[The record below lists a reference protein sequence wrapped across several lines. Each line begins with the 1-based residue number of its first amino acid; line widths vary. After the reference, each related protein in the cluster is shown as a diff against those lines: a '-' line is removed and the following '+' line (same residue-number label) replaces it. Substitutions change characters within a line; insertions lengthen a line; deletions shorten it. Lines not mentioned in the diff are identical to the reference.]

1 MPDPSS
7 RWPSYAVDFYSD
19 DVVLD
24 PHPHYRAIRDLG
36 SAVWLPKN
44 EIFAIGRYDDV
55 RAALRADET
64 LISGRG
70 VAANTYMNNDRQ
82 VATLVSDGD
91 LHVTYRRLV
100 MKPIMAPEMKN
111 LRAKIHAT
119 AETLVAELLERRSFD
134 GMIDLAQVI
143 PVSIVS
149 HLVGLPEN
157 GRENML
163 KWAAATFDTL
173 GSLNARG
180 RAAIPSVQEAFRY
193 TANLDRAD
201 VDKTGWAERLF
212 QAADDGVIDA
222 SVVPGLLQ
230 DYIAP
235 SLDTAIFAIG
245 HMLHQLGRHPE
256 QWQAIRADPKMIP
269 NAINETLRY
278 EAPIRAFTRYV
289 TEDFD
294 VGGTL
299 VPKGS
304 RVVVIYGSANRDER
318 HFPDPDRF
326 DIHRNASDHFG
337 FGHGVHTCLGVH
349 LARLELSTLL
359 GVMAERVTTIEVGE
373 PTCMLNNV
381 LRGFTSL
388 PVELH

>member
-1 MPDPSS
+1 MSDTPTYPI
-7 RWPSYAVDFYSD
+7 DFYSNE
-19 DVVLD
+19 VVLD
-24 PHPHYRAIRDLG
+24 PHPHYRAIRELG
-36 SAVWLPKN
+36 PAVWLPKN
-44 EIFAIGRYDDV
+44 ELWAIGRYDDV

-64 LISGRG
+64 LISGKG

-82 VATLVSDGD
+82 VATLVSDGE

-100 MKPIMAPEMKN
+100 MKPITAPEMKT
-111 LRAKIHAT
+111 LRARILAT
-119 AETLVAELLERRSFD
+119 AETLVDELLERRTFD
-134 GMIDLAQVI
+134 GMTDLAQVI

-180 RAAIPSVQEAFRY
+180 RAAIPAVQESFRY
-193 TANLDRAD
+193 TTGLRRED
-201 VDKTGWAERLF
+201 VDPAGWATRLF

-245 HMLHQLGRHPE
+245 HMLHLLGRHPE
-256 QWQAIRADPKMIP
+256 QWQAIRADPKLIP
-269 NAINETLRY
+269 SAINEALRC

-289 TEDFD
+289 TEAFE
-294 VGGTL
+294 VGGQV
-299 VPKGS
+299 VPKDS
-304 RVVVIYGSANRDER
+304 RVVVIYASANRDER

-326 DIHRNASDHFG
+326 DIFRNASDHFG

-349 LARLELSTLL
+349 LARLELSTLFAVL
-359 GVMAERVTTIEVGE
+359 AERVESIEVGE
-373 PTCMLNNV
+373 PTYLLNNV
-381 LRGFTSL
+381 LRGFTAL
-388 PVELH
+388 PVTLR

>member
-1 MPDPSS
+1 MSDTPTYPI
-7 RWPSYAVDFYSD
+7 DFYSNE
-19 DVVLD
+19 VVLD
-24 PHPHYRAIRDLG
+24 PHPHYRAIRELG
-36 SAVWLPKN
+36 PAVWLPKN
-44 EIFAIGRYDDV
+44 ELWAIGRYDDV

-64 LISGRG
+64 LISGKG

-82 VATLVSDGD
+82 VATLVSDGE

-100 MKPIMAPEMKN
+100 MKPITAPEMKT
-111 LRAKIHAT
+111 LRARILAT
-119 AETLVAELLERRSFD
+119 AETLVDELLERRTFD
-134 GMIDLAQVI
+134 GMTDLAQVI

-180 RAAIPSVQEAFRY
+180 RAAIPAVQESFRY
-193 TANLDRAD
+193 TTGLRRED
-201 VDKTGWAERLF
+201 VDPAGWATRLF

-245 HMLHQLGRHPE
+245 HMLHLLGRHPE
-256 QWQAIRADPKMIP
+256 QWQAIRADPKLIP
-269 NAINETLRY
+269 NAINEALRC
-278 EAPIRAFTRYV
+278 EAPIRAFTRYA
-289 TEDFD
+289 TEAFD
-294 VGGTL
+294 VGGQV
-299 VPKGS
+299 VPKDS
-304 RVVVIYGSANRDER
+304 RVVVIYASANRDDR

-326 DIHRNASDHFG
+326 DIFRNASDHFG

-349 LARLELSTLL
+349 LARLELSTLFAVL
-359 GVMAERVTTIEVGE
+359 AERVESIEVGE
-373 PTCMLNNV
+373 PTYLLNNV
-381 LRGFTSL
+381 LRGFTAL
-388 PVELH
+388 PVTLR

>member
-1 MPDPSS
+1 MSDTPTYPI
-7 RWPSYAVDFYSD
+7 DFYSNE
-19 DVVLD
+19 VVLD
-24 PHPHYRAIRDLG
+24 PHPHYRAIRELG
-36 SAVWLPKN
+36 PAVWLPKN
-44 EIFAIGRYDDV
+44 ELWAIGRYDDV

-64 LISGRG
+64 LISGKG

-82 VATLVSDGD
+82 VATLVSDGE

-100 MKPIMAPEMKN
+100 MKPITAPEMKT
-111 LRAKIHAT
+111 LRARILAT
-119 AETLVAELLERRSFD
+119 AETLVDELLERRTFD
-134 GMIDLAQVI
+134 GMTDLAQVI

-180 RAAIPSVQEAFRY
+180 RAAIPAVQESFRY
-193 TANLDRAD
+193 TTGLRRED
-201 VDKTGWAERLF
+201 VDPAGWATRLF

-245 HMLHQLGRHPE
+245 HMLHLLGRHPE
-256 QWQAIRADPKMIP
+256 QWQAIRADPKLIP
-269 NAINETLRY
+269 NAINEALRC

-289 TEDFD
+289 SEAFE
-294 VGGTL
+294 VGGQV
-299 VPKGS
+299 VPKDS
-304 RVVVIYGSANRDER
+304 RVVVIYASANRDDR

-326 DIHRNASDHFG
+326 DIFRNASDHFG

-349 LARLELSTLL
+349 LARLELSTLFAVL
-359 GVMAERVTTIEVGE
+359 AERVETIEVGE
-373 PTCMLNNV
+373 PTYLLNNV
-381 LRGFTSL
+381 LRGFTAL
-388 PVELH
+388 PVTLR